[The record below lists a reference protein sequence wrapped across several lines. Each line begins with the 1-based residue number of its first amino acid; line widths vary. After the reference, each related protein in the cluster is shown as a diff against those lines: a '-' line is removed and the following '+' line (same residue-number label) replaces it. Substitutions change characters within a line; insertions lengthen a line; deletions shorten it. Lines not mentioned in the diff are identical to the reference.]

1 MQIPSVPNSLNPVT
15 TSRPPRLAESILGM
29 EVAKG
34 ALLQR
39 DSEAR
44 PRKRKEKRK
53 ENKKPTIVRD
63 LVHKK
68 SSGMLIRLY
77 VIIVD

>member
-1 MQIPSVPNSLNPVT
+1 MQIPSVPNSLKPVT
-15 TSRPPRLAESILGM
+15 SSHPPRLAESIIVM

-63 LVHKK
+63 HVHKK

>member
-1 MQIPSVPNSLNPVT
+1 MQTLFVPNSLKPVT
-15 TSRPPRLAESILGM
+15 SSRPPRLAESILVM

-34 ALLQR
+34 AQLLR

-44 PRKRKEKRK
+44 PRKRKEKEK

-77 VIIVD
+77 VTVVD